1 MTKAE
6 RIRILREDR
15 GISQVELAERIGV
28 SKQNMYKYENDII
41 TNIPSDKIE
50 SMAKVLNVSPG
61 YIMGWEDDKDKISDI
76 SATNA
81 NESMIGN
88 RLKQLR
94 ENKGYNMR
102 QMAAAL
108 NLPYTTYVNYE
119 KGEREPNS
127 EQLILFSK
135 YFDVS
140 IDYIIGIKNDIK
152 SCELPNIKEFNIEE
166 RTKSTLADRLK
177 QIMRERN
184 IKQFDILEA
193 CKPYCKKYGVKLEKN
208 DLSQYISGK
217 VTPGQD
223 KLTILGL
230 ALDVNEVWLM
240 GYNIPHGRKDLDLIE
255 EKIRDGNCCQLL
267 DKCHNT
273 EIYTAVEMLI
283 KLDTFDLGRIIGNIE
298 TMLKAEKYTEKNQ
311 QVTTIYRAARSDDSH
326 PPEIVETEKD
336 FSKIPTTKNSKL

>member
-94 ENKGYNMR
+94 ESKGYNMR

-140 IDYIIGIKNDIK
+140 IDYIIGITNDIK
-152 SCELPNIKEFNIEE
+152 SCELPSTDEFKVSIGTQIKRRREE
-166 RTKSTLADRLK
+166 LGMTQPVLASLV
-177 QIMRERN
+177 
-184 IKQFDILEA
+184 
-193 CKPYCKKYGVKLEKN
+193 GVSKGSIGNYE
-208 DLSQYISGK
+208 SGISS
-217 VTPGQD
+217 P
-223 KLTILGL
+223 
-230 ALDVNEVWLM
+230 NEP
-240 GYNIPHGRKDLDLIE
+240 I
-255 EKIRDGNCCQLL
+255 
-267 DKCHNT
+267 
-273 EIYTAVEMLI
+273 LI
-283 KLDTFDLGRIIGNIE
+283 KLFEALKCDANYLYQDYINFESENDISVLKDNITTHEREIISAYREQSESVKAAICK
-298 TMLKAEKYTEKNQ
+298 MLDVEYTEKKPQ
-311 QVTTIYRAARSDDSH
+311 LTTIYRAARSVDNH
-326 PPEIVETEKD
+326 PAEIVETTKD
-336 FSKIPTTKNSKL
+336 FSKIPPTDIKF